1 MGGELLTPP
10 TNQTPP
16 RRKTDI
22 GTDGLTGLEGLL
34 DGTLVLGGH
43 VEGVGGEDAED
54 VVAHEVEVEGGVDEE
69 HFDHARAE
77 EGDGEG
83 RVGEDEVLWFGEGGV
98 SGKREREGVREG
110 EKEGGKGV
118 RQTLE

>member
-16 RRKTDI
+16 GGETDI